1 MFRKIVF
8 IFAASNITMENNN
21 DISNVPAR
29 QRSSRHVVQSYVFT
43 TAVYDFNV
51 YEKRVIYNLVKLAQS
66 QIEGVKLSD
75 NLYRIDHAYR
85 DYLMV
90 ELPISDFLI
99 DGNDKNHARVKSA
112 LKSLHQKTFTYQD
125 EGSWEC
131 FSIIAN
137 PKIRL
142 RSSKVSFI
150 VDSRVW
156 DVLLDFSRGFSRY
169 DLEVA
174 FNLETS
180 YSMRFY
186 ELLAGQKEPIAYTID
201 FLRKEFLLEGKYKLN
216 KDFIRRVVD
225 SAKNELDEKS
235 PVTFTYRP
243 LKEGRKITR
252 LMFYPVRQEAKQPHD
267 AFIKEAIRKYGSAP
281 ILSSDERRMLKEI
294 GFSERGIRNNLQ
306 LLLECKKNLDF
317 IYELAIIAGKC
328 RDKNNP
334 CGWCIKTLEGKLAD
348 IR

>member
-1 MFRKIVF
+1 
-8 IFAASNITMENNN
+8 MENNN
-21 DISNVPAR
+21 DINNVPER
-29 QRSSRHVVQSYVFT
+29 GRSSRHVVQSYVFT

-99 DGNDKNHARVKSA
+99 DEDDKNHARVKSA

-125 EGSWEC
+125 DGTWEC

-225 SAKNELDEKS
+225 SSKRELDEKS

-252 LMFYPVRQEAKQPHD
+252 LMFYPIRQEAKQPHD

-281 ILSSDERRMLKEI
+281 ILSSDERRMLMEI

-306 LLLECKKNLDF
+306 LLLECKKKLDF

-328 RDKNNP
+328 RDKSNP